1 MWGLILSAGLGK
13 RMLPITEKRAKS
25 SLPFKGK
32 PIVRHIAER
41 MQEAVDH
48 IGANIFY
55 KAEDIVGA
63 LNGLDIF
70 FSLESEV
77 LGTAGGI
84 KRMIEGF
91 SIREDIIVQ
100 NGDTLLPVDYME
112 LINFHKN
119 SPYPIT
125 LILKESKGKYT
136 RLGIKNNRIVVGNG
150 NFVYCGLMVISKD
163 LLTYIPSAE
172 NIIVDFATRFEIN
185 SYILDEDFVEV
196 TDPYSYLMFH
206 QGKTWVEK
214 GAETEDEAIIEG
226 SIIMKDAK
234 IGGGAV
240 VKDSVVVSGKV
251 ENGEYLNNKIFI
263 DGKVYKIS
271 KS

>member
-13 RMLPITEKRAKS
+13 RMLPITGKRAKS

-41 MQEAVDH
+41 MWDTVDR
-48 IGANIFY
+48 IGLNLSY
-55 KAEDIVGA
+55 KAEDVVGS
-63 LNGLDIF
+63 LKGIDIL
-70 FSLESEV
+70 FSLESEI

-100 NGDTLLPVDYME
+100 NGDTLLPVDYTK
-112 LINFHKN
+112 LIAFHKN
-119 SPYPIT
+119 SPFPIT
-125 LILKESKGKYT
+125 LVLKESKGKYT
-136 RLGIKNNRIVVGNG
+136 RLGIKNNHIVVGNG
-150 NFVYCGLMVISKD
+150 DFIYCGLMVVSKD

-172 NIIVDFATRFEIN
+172 NIIIDFATRFEIN
-185 SYILDEDFVEV
+185 SYILDKDFVEI

-214 GAETEDEAIIEG
+214 GAETKEEATIEG

-234 IGGGAV
+234 IGDGTV
-240 VKDSVVVSGKV
+240 VKDSIVVSGKV

-263 DGKVYKIS
+263 DGKVYEIS
-271 KS
+271 KG